1 MMTTLGERYY
11 SGMMDMYD
19 ADGSGGLDQTE
30 FVTAI
35 CANGLTDANIQS
47 LFNAFDSDGDGY
59 IEAGEVQ
66 SFYTNLGF
74 RRAIPSRTLEDMVKA
89 LDGCV
94 LERGGSL
101 RCRSSW
107 RGVLRTGA
115 PGAGGGGDGGAN
127 GDGKLSY
134 DEFAYALSMGA

>member
-1 MMTTLGERYY
+1 
-11 SGMMDMYD
+11 MDMYD

-89 LDGCV
+89 LDG
-94 LERGGSL
+94 
-101 RCRSSW
+101 
-107 RGVLRTGA
+107 VLRTGA

>member
-1 MMTTLGERYY
+1 MMQSE
-11 SGMMDMYD
+11 
-19 ADGSGGLDQTE
+19 TE

-89 LDGCV
+89 VD
-94 LERGGSL
+94 
-101 RCRSSW
+101 
-107 RGVLRTGA
+107 
-115 PGAGGGGDGGAN
+115 AN